1 MSDFY
6 THTHRQFFFV
16 ARFRP
21 SFMPF
26 INLKGV
32 GFVFVMVTL
41 NATLRLLQIPSVL
54 LYPFALVT
62 QKHRQRV
69 SLLFLTTRHMAD
81 IVQVV
86 QPSHRG
92 GMGLHHH
99 HLVAVV
105 QVGHRLLCSFNRRL
119 NTLCSNAKLVV
130 SGDDIPPQTNVIL
143 MTNHQTFADWWYLV
157 RSSPPLSAHT
167 QHSMCPFQWSFAYN
181 RGHEAAIKV
190 ILKNQ
195 LKFTPLFGGVRACVA
210 FALKCSQTTTHAQ
223 GMRGFNF
230 IFLKRKWEKD
240 SKHMEQV
247 LTSYKVFWFL
257 DLRLFN
263 PASRNTQLTSRSG
276 SSSSLKARSF
286 ARSHVKSPT
295 SLQSKR
301 VLHPSNT
308 NSHRGDPVYK
318 TLFLN
323 PLSLSLPPC

>member
-1 MSDFY
+1 MLDFY

-263 PASRNTQLTSRSG
+263 PCIKEHTVNQPFWLVIFPEGTIIRKESREKSNQFAKQEGFAPFKHQLAPR
-276 SSSSLKARSF
+276 
-286 ARSHVKSPT
+286 
-295 SLQSKR
+295 
-301 VLHPSNT
+301 
-308 NSHRGDPVYK
+308 
-318 TLFLN
+318 
-323 PLSLSLPPC
+323 